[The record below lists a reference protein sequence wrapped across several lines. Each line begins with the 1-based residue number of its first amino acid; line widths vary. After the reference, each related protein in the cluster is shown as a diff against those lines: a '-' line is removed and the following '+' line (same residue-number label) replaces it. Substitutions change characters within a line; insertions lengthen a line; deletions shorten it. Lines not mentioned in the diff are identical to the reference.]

1 MSSLARSSPTHP
13 HRRPSQRLVKAFAAV
28 AILMVLSLVLTGCS
42 SWQDADVKEGWRSPG
57 GTRISLLIGTCN
69 ARLRSRVEE
78 TEREVRV
85 LVTARGGHVND
96 CADAHTIFL
105 SEPLGDRL
113 LIDESDG
120 EPVGVSLNEN
130 MPDALGR

>member
-1 MSSLARSSPTHP
+1 MPSLAPTHP
-13 HRRPSQRLVKAFAAV
+13 HRRPPQQLVKTLPAV
-28 AILMVLSLVLTGCS
+28 AILAVLSLVSAGCS
-42 SWQDADVKEGWRSPG
+42 SWREADVTAAIRSPG
-57 GTRISLLIGTCN
+57 GTRISLQIGTCN

-105 SEPLGDRL
+105 SEALGDRL

-130 MPDALGR
+130 MPEALGR

>member
-1 MSSLARSSPTHP
+1 MHPDRQPTRH
-13 HRRPSQRLVKAFAAV
+13 LVKTLQAATMLL
-28 AILMVLSLVLTGCS
+28 ALMLVLASCS
-42 SWQDADVKEGWRSPG
+42 SSRGADVKQGWQSPG
-57 GTRISLLIGTCN
+57 GTRISLLIGSCN
-69 ARLRSRVEE
+69 ANPRSRVEE

-105 SEPLGDRL
+105 SEALGDRL

-120 EPVGVSLNEN
+120 EPVGVSVNEN

>member
-1 MSSLARSSPTHP
+1 VKTCLA
-13 HRRPSQRLVKAFAAV
+13 AAV
-28 AILMVLSLVLTGCS
+28 LIVLSVVVTGCS
-42 SWQDADVKEGWRSPG
+42 SWREADVKAAIRSPG
-57 GTRISLLIGTCN
+57 GTRISLQIGTCN

-85 LVTARGGHVND
+85 LVNARGGHVND

-105 SEPLGDRL
+105 SEALGDRL

-120 EPVGVSLNEN
+120 EPVGVSVNEN

>member
-1 MSSLARSSPTHP
+1 MSNLPQSCPARP
-13 HRRPSQRLVKAFAAV
+13 HRLVQLVKTFAAV
-28 AILMVLSLVLTGCS
+28 AILMVLSLALTGCS
-42 SWQDADVKEGWRSPG
+42 SWQAADVKEAWRSPG
-57 GTRISLLIGTCN
+57 GTRLSLLIGTCN

-85 LVTARGGHVND
+85 LVTARGARGGD

-130 MPDALGR
+130 MPEAPGR

>member
-1 MSSLARSSPTHP
+1 MKTFLA
-13 HRRPSQRLVKAFAAV
+13 AAV
-28 AILMVLSLVLTGCS
+28 LIVLSLVCTGCS

-85 LVTARGGHVND
+85 LVSARNGETGD
-96 CADAHTIFL
+96 CADAHTILL

>member
-1 MSSLARSSPTHP
+1 MAVARWDENLPP
-13 HRRPSQRLVKAFAAV
+13 HRHLQRP
-28 AILMVLSLVLTGCS
+28 
-42 SWQDADVKEGWRSPG
+42 
-57 GTRISLLIGTCN
+57 
-69 ARLRSRVEE
+69 LRSRVEE

-85 LVTARGGHVND
+85 LVSARGGHVND

-130 MPDALGR
+130 MPEAPGR

>member
-1 MSSLARSSPTHP
+1 M
-13 HRRPSQRLVKAFAAV
+13 
-28 AILMVLSLVLTGCS
+28 
-42 SWQDADVKEGWRSPG
+42 KEAWRSPG
-57 GTRISLLIGTCN
+57 ETRISLLIGTCN
-69 ARLRSRVEE
+69 ARLRSQVEE

-85 LVTARGGHVND
+85 LVTARGARGGD

-105 SEPLGDRL
+105 SEPLSDRL

-120 EPVGVSLNEN
+120 EPVGVSLNES

>member
-1 MSSLARSSPTHP
+1 MSYLARSSPTHP
-13 HRRPSQRLVKAFAAV
+13 HRRPSQRLVKTFLAAAV
-28 AILMVLSLVLTGCS
+28 LIVLSLVCTGCS

-85 LVTARGGHVND
+85 LVSARNGETGD
-96 CADAHTIFL
+96 CADAHTILL